1 MTVTIPRASFIS
13 GDSDAELDTQSD
25 RPPAALGTFLSHL
38 QISLEASY
46 VSPVAPFA
54 LTTSPTTAPALSPL
68 GRPTTAPTPVKGLF
82 PLNLGP
88 GRKDLIESL
97 PNTPHPIPSTAA
109 HDAAFAKAGEG
120 GAVVQSYIWGEGR
133 EKEAIESVG
142 RAFCLLW
149 SDENEAWIAVYKLDI
164 AVGAFRSSWLT
175 THPYPRMHPY
185 PR

>member
-1 MTVTIPRASFIS
+1 MTVTIPKASFNS
-13 GDSDAELDTQSD
+13 TGDPDAELDTPSGT
-25 RPPAALGTFLSHL
+25 PPAALGTFLSHL

-54 LTTSPTTAPALSPL
+54 ISTLITSPTSGPALSPL

-88 GRKDLIESL
+88 GRKDLTDSL
-97 PNTPHPIPSTAA
+97 PNTPHPIPSTAT

-133 EKEAIESVG
+133 EKEAIDAVG

-149 SDENEAWIAVYKLDI
+149 SDEDEAWIAVYKLDV
-164 AVGAFRSSWLT
+164 AVGAFC
-175 THPYPRMHPY
+175 
-185 PR
+185 